1 MNMKKILCLFAA
13 IMLAMTAFVAGAET
27 PEEIVSRMEAAINS
41 RAEDGIAMTIRVKV
55 PIVGE
60 MCTKTYSRGKKSLTK
75 SNVKGVDCFV
85 WTDGGQ
91 IWTYNN
97 KTNEIY
103 YAKSSSS
110 PDNDNMALF
119 DGIADGYDLCLVEED
134 EKSWTLKG
142 SKMKS
147 NEDDEAPKKL
157 EIVIAKGSYYPVCLN
172 TKMKGISM
180 KMEEITFGI
189 TEEQV
194 TFNRDKFPGV
204 PIIDKSK

>member
-13 IMLAMTAFVAGAET
+13 MMLAMAAFVAGAET
-27 PEEIVSRMEAAINS
+27 PEEIVSRMEAAMSS
-41 RAEDGIAMTIRVKV
+41 RTKDGIAMTIRVKV

-97 KTNEIY
+97 KTDEIY
-103 YAKSSSS
+103 YAKGSSSS
-110 PDNDNMALF
+110 DNDNMDLF
-119 DGIADGYDLCLVEED
+119 EGIADGYDLCLAGED
-134 EKSWTLKG
+134 EKTWTLKG
-142 SKMKS
+142 SKMKT

-157 EIVIAKGSYYPVCLN
+157 EIVIAKGSYYPVCLS

-180 KMEEITFGI
+180 RMEEITFGI